1 MDDIFEKI
9 NIKTLIDAANEC
21 AKGVRWK
28 ESVTQWMFNVNEN
41 CSKLIN
47 EIKSNQYKLS
57 PYFVFHL
64 NDKKPRLIHS
74 TKFRDRVVQRAI
86 CDNGLYEQITK
97 PLIYENGAC
106 LNNKG
111 ISFSIELVEK
121 HLRKYFFKNQRR
133 TNQGYFL
140 KLDI

>member
-1 MDDIFEKI
+1 MDILSKI
-9 NIKTLIDAANEC
+9 TIKSLIEAANKC
-21 AKGVRWK
+21 AKGVKWK

-41 CSKLIN
+41 CSKLLN
-47 EIKSNQYKLS
+47 EIRSNQYKLS

-106 LNNKG
+106 LEDKG
-111 ISFSIELVEK
+111 ISFSI
-121 HLRKYFFKNQRR
+121 
-133 TNQGYFL
+133 
-140 KLDI
+140 